1 MFRRS
6 VLLVAFICLSFSAS
20 SASAGNFRR
29 LFSKPPAKPNP
40 YENYEAGFQAGQMQR
55 MGVPTYNYGY
65 FGVRSR
71 PYTVWH
77 KSYAGDYVDMSFRPS
92 Y

>member
-1 MFRRS
+1 M
-6 VLLVAFICLSFSAS
+6 FSAS
-20 SASAGNFRR
+20 FASAGRLGR
-29 LFSKPPAKPNP
+29 LFTAPPAKPNP
-40 YENYEAGFQAGQMQR
+40 YENYAAGYEAGHMQR

-71 PYTVWH
+71 PYCVWH
-77 KSYAGDYVDMSFRPS
+77 KSYYGEHVDMSFRPS